1 MSKIVISYRRSDSAA
16 TAGRIYD
23 RLIDR
28 FGEASVFMDV
38 DKIPFGI
45 DFRHHIQD
53 VLTQCRRPVGGGRDA
68 LARSGH
74 RRRHAHQG
82 RR

>member
-1 MSKIVISYRRSDSAA
+1 MSKIIISYRRSDSAA

-28 FGEASVFMDV
+28 YGEASVFMDV

-45 DFRHHIQD
+45 DFRHHIQEVLRDAD
-53 VLTQCRRPVGGGRDA
+53 VLLAVVGTRWLGRA
-68 LARSGH
+68 
-74 RRRHAHQG
+74 RRRHAHPG
-82 RR
+82 